1 MTVQFA
7 TFKSAMN
14 TKTRAI
20 VVGSGLT
27 LLHATTTLAQQT
39 QQPGPPSWSWHGP
52 GHMYMWGGG
61 WGFWWMMPLMMLFF
75 FLAGM
80 AVLWAL
86 FGRRSGPHRWGPP
99 WHNMDR
105 SQYGP
110 GDPTRSA
117 LQILNERYARGE
129 IQKPEYEERKATIL
143 ASRDH

>member
-1 MTVQFA
+1 
-7 TFKSAMN
+7 MN

-20 VVGSGLT
+20 VVGGGLM

-39 QQPGPPSWSWHGP
+39 QQPGPPPWGWHGP
-52 GHMYMWGGG
+52 GHMHMWGGG

-75 FLAGM
+75 FLVGM
-80 AVLWAL
+80 AVLWAI
-86 FGRRSGPHRWGPP
+86 FRRRSGPHGWGPP

-105 SQYGP
+105 WQYGP

-143 ASRDH
+143 AGRDH